1 MVVSHS
7 LRAYFPQGNC
17 ITIWETE
24 KGPEERVSDMKKIEK
39 ELLCFVCFC
48 VSVLHIHKRRKYKIK
63 LLKIKNIHCSISVI

>member
-17 ITIWETE
+17 IAIRETE

-39 ELLCFVCFC
+39 ELLWFVCFC
-48 VSVLHIHKRRKYKIK
+48 VSGW
-63 LLKIKNIHCSISVI
+63 